1 MKRVGDE
8 KKSGESRNM
17 RDQRGAE
24 CKERRDPMPRV
35 KMIGGRDLD
44 QFIFAGE
51 FMGQEME
58 EIKSADDK
66 TRDQTRNRNSKQNA
80 QSDEELMRSKT
91 GFNCNRSAPEQIKTK
106 SYKRDCDGDQRNQAN
121 QSIEDNGEQGACFVI
136 RSFLEQ
142 EIALN

>member
-1 MKRVGDE
+1 MK
-8 KKSGESRNM
+8 
-17 RDQRGAE
+17 
-24 CKERRDPMPRV
+24 
-35 KMIGGRDLD
+35 
-44 QFIFAGE
+44 
-51 FMGQEME
+51 
-58 EIKSADDK
+58 EIKSANDK

-106 SYKRDCDGDQRNQAN
+106 SYKRDRDGDQRNQAN

-142 EIALN
+142 EIALNNIAACFAGAKLIVKHPDQKQAGEALDIESNLLNAKENLPTD